1 MGKLWKM
8 FAKLKCIRDVLM
20 FQEKENICLLNSRKV
35 HDACEMKKLGKKS
48 SLVSSWERPFLFVNY
63 LDGNG
68 FMEQDEKGRI
78 CVVKGKEEKL

>member
-1 MGKLWKM
+1 MMHVK
-8 FAKLKCIRDVLM
+8 
-20 FQEKENICLLNSRKV
+20 
-35 HDACEMKKLGKKS
+35 MKKLGKKS

>member
-1 MGKLWKM
+1 
-8 FAKLKCIRDVLM
+8 
-20 FQEKENICLLNSRKV
+20 
-35 HDACEMKKLGKKS
+35 
-48 SLVSSWERPFLFVNY
+48 